1 MLLDMTKKPV
11 VIFNLGLLLLC
22 LITPLLSPYLEG
34 GEFYMSVMARIMI
47 WAIAAISLNLI
58 MGYGGMISFGH
69 AVYIGIGGYVI
80 AVSYTHLTLPTKAKV

>member
-1 MLLDMTKKPV
+1 MLLDMTKKSV
-11 VIFNLGLLLLC
+11 VIFNLALLLLC
-22 LITPLLSPYLEG
+22 LITPLLSPYLDG

-69 AVYIGIGGYVI
+69 AVYIGKGGYVFSI
-80 AVSYTHLTLPTKAKV
+80 C